1 MTVTEIGEDRTGMTL
16 EKMVCL
22 DGGVFSETLRRYAV
36 TVLTDGLG
44 KVVVNPG
51 MKENGLCHQHVFPEC
66 LLCTSLVAGVTAEQD
81 NVLLSLRSHAI
92 EGALQINKYMSM

>member
-1 MTVTEIGEDRTGMTL
+1 MTVMGIGGDRTGMTL

-22 DGGVFSETLRRYAV
+22 DGGVFSETLQRYAG

-51 MKENGLCHQHVFPEC
+51 MKENRLCHQHVFTEC
-66 LLCTSLVAGVTAEQD
+66 LLCTSLGAGDTAVQD
-81 NVLLSLRSHAI
+81 NVP
-92 EGALQINKYMSM
+92 ALAPLTRH